1 MKNKLP
7 DVKKVRQLYPIYLH
21 LYIEI
26 CGLIFIPFVLYIGWL
41 MILTIVASKP
51 FTEEM
56 NYSSLKD
63 LMFQYSIPFSIFFGI
78 FPMFYVLFF
87 KRLKLKEINV
97 LPNKNKWYIFS
108 VVLLIIMSA
117 CVILYVKQKLSTE
130 LFLILIIHNF
140 FVAFTEELL
149 ARGIIL
155 SLLLKSMRPI
165 ASIILNGIIFAFV
178 FHSAADSTINLLLR
192 LPLGI
197 LLAFLSY
204 WTRSIHPSILLHW
217 MYNVGVEFL

>member
-78 FPMFYVLFF
+78 FPMFYVYFF
-87 KRLKLKEINV
+87 
-97 LPNKNKWYIFS
+97 
-108 VVLLIIMSA
+108 
-117 CVILYVKQKLSTE
+117 
-130 LFLILIIHNF
+130 
-140 FVAFTEELL
+140 
-149 ARGIIL
+149 
-155 SLLLKSMRPI
+155 
-165 ASIILNGIIFAFV
+165 
-178 FHSAADSTINLLLR
+178 
-192 LPLGI
+192 
-197 LLAFLSY
+197 
-204 WTRSIHPSILLHW
+204 
-217 MYNVGVEFL
+217 